1 VDKRGVRSVGEI
13 IRFTL
18 DTVPPEAPVLTPD
31 KTESTN
37 QSVVVSVYY
46 PPDAV
51 GREIKINDGPWM
63 PITDITKNDQI
74 IMDEN
79 GKIEARAIDEAGN
92 ISEVAELEIKNI
104 DKFLRQHRQS
114 IQVLMKLQSNR
125 LRRR

>member
-1 VDKRGVRSVGEI
+1 
-13 IRFTL
+13 
-18 DTVPPEAPVLTPD
+18 
-31 KTESTN
+31 
-37 QSVVVSVYY
+37 VSVYY

-104 DKFLRQHRQS
+104 DKIPPTAPTINTSADETTEQPIKATIVPELIMS
-114 IQVLMKLQSNR
+114 QVWIEPNIV
-125 LRRR
+125 

>member
-1 VDKRGVRSVGEI
+1 
-13 IRFTL
+13 
-18 DTVPPEAPVLTPD
+18 
-31 KTESTN
+31 
-37 QSVVVSVYY
+37 VSVYY